1 MSSIAVACGG
11 DDDDVGGG
19 DAVVDDLVDA
29 ELPDDEADDDGFDD
43 GGPDEG
49 NVGDS
54 GAMAGEMATL
64 RMVNLTGSS
73 EGGVDVD
80 VIGPGADFSSD
91 HVYGSVAY
99 GEVAD
104 IEFPEGWDAR
114 LVRAGTD
121 EVVGG
126 PFTVHDDTEPGRVVA
141 FRDGSGSTFG
151 AFVEDRL
158 PGHAAVGIVSAI
170 ADPDPNRRWRYSSP
184 EGVCLFSVGSN
195 VPAPMATPA
204 EGGETSGIL
213 SLGLVGDFVWYIEP
227 GPQVITLSDAA
238 PDVFEQGEDCSSI
251 AFDVEVEAVDGKA
264 IFVAFFGA
272 SDDVRSTV
280 YYEE

>member
-1 MSSIAVACGG
+1 VAVACGG
-11 DDDDVGGG
+11 EDDDDDLGLDADASAEQADDEQVDDEPADGAVDDDDAVDEAEVG
-19 DAVVDDLVDA
+19 DA
-29 ELPDDEADDDGFDD
+29 
-43 GGPDEG
+43 
-49 NVGDS
+49 
-54 GAMAGEMATL
+54 GAMDGETAML
-64 RMVNLTGSS
+64 RMVNLTGAA

-80 VIGPGADFSSD
+80 VIGPAEDFTSD

-99 GEVAD
+99 GEIAE
-104 IEFPEGWDAR
+104 IEFPVGWDAQ

-158 PGHAAVGIVSAI
+158 EGYASVGVVSAI

-184 EGVCLFSVGSN
+184 DGVCLYSVGHD

-204 EGGETSGIL
+204 EGGETGGIL
-213 SLGLVGDFVWYIEP
+213 TLGLVGDFVWYIEP
-227 GPQVITLSDAA
+227 GPQVITLADAA
-238 PDVFEQGEDCSSI
+238 ADVFEQVEDCTSI
-251 AFDVEVEAVDGKA
+251 AFDVEVDPQEGKA
-264 IFVAFFGA
+264 VFVAFYGP
-272 SDDVRSTV
+272 SDDVRATV